1 MKIIYGSSKVEK
13 QCTSM
18 KSALKLFGG
27 DKLMAEKLLSRIS
40 AIGAAETIN
49 DIRVIPSFRFHNLS
63 GKLKGNFAIDVKT
76 KADKWRIIL
85 IPLDEEEKEFD
96 PCNIDEIAKI
106 VRIVEIKEVSPHY
119 E

>member
-1 MKIIYGSSKVEK
+1 VKIIYGNSKVEK
-13 QCTSM
+13 QCTSF

-27 DKLMAEKLLSRIS
+27 DKLMAEKLLSRIY
-40 AIGAAETIN
+40 AIGAADTIN
-49 DIRVIPSFRFHNLS
+49 DIRMNPSFRFHNLS
-63 GKLKGNFAIDVKT
+63 GKLNGRFAIDVKT

-85 IPLDEEEKEFD
+85 IPLDEEEREFD
-96 PCNIDEIAKI
+96 PCNIDQIAKI